1 MWKRFFDIIVSVV
14 GLVILSPFMF
24 LAALAIIITDGFPII
39 FKQERAGLHGK
50 MFTIYKFRSMTN
62 VLVKDATADLGN
74 TNRITR
80 VGAILRKTKFDEV
93 PQLFNVLKGDMSIV
107 GPRPELSVWLNSYA
121 DRWVKVHS
129 VKPGITDNAS
139 IVYRNEE
146 ELLASAD
153 NPKSYYRD
161 EILPHKLSM
170 YEDYVDNHGL
180 WYDIRIILKTIGVV
194 LGKSYDKV

>member
-1 MWKRFFDIIVSVV
+1 MFKRIFDIIVSVV
-14 GLVILSPFMF
+14 GLGMLSLFIF
-24 LAALAIIITDGFPII
+24 LASVAIIITDGSPIF
-39 FKQERAGLHGK
+39 FKQQRAGLHGK

-74 TNRITR
+74 TNRVTR

-107 GPRPELSVWLNSYA
+107 GPRPELSVWLSSYA
-121 DRWVKVHS
+121 DRWVKVHR

-139 IVYRNEE
+139 IVYSNEE

-153 NPKSYYRD
+153 DAKLYYHD

-180 WYDIRIILKTIGVV
+180 WYDIRIIFKTIGVV